1 MQIDRRPLFDR
12 LAVFPRLGLANL
24 PTPLEPMKRLTAHL
38 GGPRLWVKREDAT
51 GLGFGGNKLRKLDY
65 VLHEALSS
73 GADTIVSGGV
83 VQSNSQRQVAAV
95 AAKLGLACHL
105 AVYHGRLEPPTPE
118 YKTSGNAF
126 LNRLFGAHLHDVPWT
141 GDRNA
146 AIHTLVGDLEAKGHR
161 PYFVPYGVSNALGAV
176 AYATTI
182 SEIEPQAALLG
193 FAPTAI
199 VHCTGSAGTQAGLVV
214 GAAVAMPNTRI
225 VGIDIDAEPT
235 RVRADVVAF
244 AREASNLLDVPFDE
258 ATVEVVAGHAGPA
271 YGVPHEATIEAIR
284 LAGRLEALA
293 LDPVYSGKGLAGL
306 IAPDPPRA
314 LAQRR
319 GCCLLT
325 HRRRAGAFRLPER
338 TRHLNWRRQSQWH
351 TFWNA
356 GDIPC
361 EIIEVISPGG
371 FEDYFREL
379 RAIWPDRTKAA
390 PLLQKYELDMDF
402 DSVPDLCARFGLT

>member
-1 MQIDRRPLFDR
+1 MPIDRGSLSDR
-12 LAVFPRLGLANL
+12 LAGFPRLGLADL

-38 GGPRLWVKREDAT
+38 GGPRLWVKREDAM

-65 VLHEALSS
+65 VLHEAISS

-146 AIHTLVGDLEAKGHR
+146 AIRTLVGDLEARGHR

-176 AYATTI
+176 GYATTV
-182 SEIEPQAALLG
+182 SEIDHRRRDWISCPLPSCTAPEAA
-193 FAPTAI
+193 ARRPASSPVQPWRCPT
-199 VHCTGSAGTQAGLVV
+199 TS
-214 GAAVAMPNTRI
+214 I
-225 VGIDIDAEPT
+225 VGIDIDAEPM
-235 RVRADVVAF
+235 RVRADVVAL
-244 AREASNLLDVPFDE
+244 AREASDLLDVPFDE

-271 YGVPHEATIEAIR
+271 YGVPHQATIEAIR
-284 LAGRLEALA
+284 LAGRLEALP

-306 IAPDPPRA
+306 IALIRQGRWRKDEDVIFLHTGGAPA
-314 LAQRR
+314 LFAY
-319 GCCLLT
+319 
-325 HRRRAGAFRLPER
+325 
-338 TRHLNWRRQSQWH
+338 QS
-351 TFWNA
+351 A
-356 GDIPC
+356 LGI
-361 EIIEVISPGG
+361 
-371 FEDYFREL
+371 
-379 RAIWPDRTKAA
+379 
-390 PLLQKYELDMDF
+390 
-402 DSVPDLCARFGLT
+402 